1 MQAQEALRRDDLVD
15 LELDDRIEELD
26 ELAEVLFQQEISAYE
41 PYPEQEA
48 DDKQIESYVLKNPR
62 RRVLNQLASY
72 CEFKTKKLAYKRIG
86 AAVEQITADSDC
98 QNLLRFLGYLKSM
111 RADKVALPCLTR
123 LHQIGPE
130 QMESYS
136 EFLIARPI
144 TYGSLSNYLNVSYA
158 TSVEAELLVDA
169 RVCTT
174 C

>member
-72 CEFKTKKLAYKRIG
+72 CKFKTKKLAYKRIG

-98 QNLLRFLGYLKSM
+98 QNVLRFLGYLKSM
-111 RADKVALPCLTR
+111 RADKVALACLTR

-158 TSVEAELLVDA
+158 TSVEAELLVIA

>member
-1 MQAQEALRRDDLVD
+1 MD

-26 ELAEVLFQQEISAYE
+26 ELAEVLFQQEISAYQ
-41 PYPEQEA
+41 PYAKVLA
-48 DDKQIESYVLKNPR
+48 DDNQIDNYVLKNPR

-72 CEFKTKKLAYKRIG
+72 CEFKTKKLAYNRTG
-86 AAVEQITADSDC
+86 ADVEQITADSDC

-111 RADKVALPCLTR
+111 CADKIALACLTK

-136 EFLIARPI
+136 DFLIARPI
-144 TYGSLSNYLNVSYA
+144 TYGSLSNYLNVSLA
-158 TSVEAELLVDA
+158 LSVQTINGDLQAELLVVA